1 MADNKTE
8 RLINLTLALLATKRY
23 LTKSEILENVA
34 GYKGTQEAKERM
46 FERDKD
52 DLRSLGIEI
61 EVGDLDVF
69 FEDEPGY
76 RIPQKSYELV
86 VPELTG
92 RELALISIASN
103 FWNDSILAPSAQSG
117 IRKLQSLGIP
127 AVVDF
132 DFRMKYRFENPSQNL
147 EVLSTAINQR
157 SKVTFSYDSTTL
169 KVRHLEPYRVLFWNG
184 FWYLIGRDLD
194 RKEIRIFKLSRFVS
208 AIQISKKKD
217 EFEIP
222 DNFQATDYL
231 PKSDVAILHRAK
243 INIRKDSALILRN
256 RGVFLEQDGE
266 YETFELTYENEL
278 SFLRELIWYESNI
291 MIVEPVSLK
300 DALITLMGGVTK

>member
-1 MADNKTE
+1 MSDNKTE

-23 LTKSEILENVA
+23 LTKDEILTNVF

-92 RELALISIASN
+92 RELALISIAAN

-127 AVVDF
+127 ATVDF
-132 DFRMKYRFENPSQNL
+132 DFRMKYRFENPTQIL
-147 EVLSTAINQR
+147 EELSKAINQR
-157 SKVTFSYDSTTL
+157 SRITFSYDSTSL
-169 KVRHLEPYRVLFWNG
+169 KNRHLEPYRILFWNG
-184 FWYLIGRDLD
+184 YWYLVGMDLD
-194 RKEIRIFKLSRFVS
+194 RKDIRLFKLSRLVS
-208 AIQISKKKD
+208 GVQISKKKN
-217 EFEIP
+217 EYEIP
-222 DNFQATDYL
+222 GNFAVQDHL
-231 PKSDVAILHRAK
+231 PKSDVTIMHRA
-243 INIRKDSALILRN
+243 IVNIRKDSALILRN
-256 RGVFLEQDGE
+256 RGTFVKQDGE
-266 YETFELTYENEL
+266 FESFELTYENEAL
-278 SFLRELIWYESNI
+278 FLRELLWHETNVKII
-291 MIVEPVSLK
+291 EPLSLRE
-300 DALITLMGGVTK
+300 ALLTLVGGVSQ

>member
-1 MADNKTE
+1 VSDNKTE

-103 FWNDSILAPSAQSG
+103 FWNDSVLAPSAQSG

-127 AVVDF
+127 AVLDF
-132 DFRMKYRFENPSQNL
+132 DFRMKYRFENPSANL
-147 EVLSTAINQR
+147 EVLTAAINQR
-157 SKVTFSYDSTTL
+157 SRVTFSYDSTTL
-169 KVRHLEPYRVLFWNG
+169 QIRHLEPYRVLIWNG
-184 FWYLIGRDLD
+184 FWYLIGMDLD
-194 RKEIRIFKLSRFVS
+194 RNEIRIFKLSRFVS
-208 AIQISKKKD
+208 GIEISKRKD

-222 DNFQATDYL
+222 NNFDATAYL
-231 PKSDVAILHRAK
+231 PKSDVSIMHRAK

-256 RGVFLEQDGE
+256 RGVFLAQDGE

-278 SFLRELIWYESNI
+278 SFLRELIWYEDNI
-291 MIVEPVSLK
+291 KIIEPISLR
-300 DALITLMGGVTK
+300 DALLALIVGVAQ